1 MNRRY
6 TLTPSALAFVLAFA
20 LLVGGC
26 ASTDIIESPKT
37 AFVPETA
44 ETKDPAV
51 IWTSRT
57 LTRHFDYLGL
67 VKARSLGYDETLDRL
82 VVAGKQLKA
91 DAIIDVH
98 YEQIGFLTAM
108 QAFAIKFK

>member
-1 MNRRY
+1 MDRRY
-6 TLTPSALAFVLAFA
+6 TLNLSALACVLALA
-20 LLVGGC
+20 LLVNGC

-37 AFVPETA
+37 AFVPESVEAKEPT
-44 ETKDPAV
+44 V

-57 LTRHFDYLGL
+57 MTRQFDYLGQI
-67 VKARSLGYDETLDRL
+67 KARSLSYDGTLERL
-82 VVAGKQLKA
+82 VEAGKSLKA

-98 YEQIGFLTAM
+98 YERIGFLTAM